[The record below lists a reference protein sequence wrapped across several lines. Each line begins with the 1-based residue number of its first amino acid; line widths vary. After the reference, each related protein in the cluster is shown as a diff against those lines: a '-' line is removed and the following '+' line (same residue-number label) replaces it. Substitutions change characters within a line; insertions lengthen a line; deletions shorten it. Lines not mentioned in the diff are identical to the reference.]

1 MNTKYKIPLVLFLIG
16 MVLTVVGA
24 LFKIMHWP
32 YASILLIVGML
43 SEAVAIITLIAV
55 ILKKSKWIYMSTLF

>member
-55 ILKKSKWIYMSTLF
+55 ILKKSK